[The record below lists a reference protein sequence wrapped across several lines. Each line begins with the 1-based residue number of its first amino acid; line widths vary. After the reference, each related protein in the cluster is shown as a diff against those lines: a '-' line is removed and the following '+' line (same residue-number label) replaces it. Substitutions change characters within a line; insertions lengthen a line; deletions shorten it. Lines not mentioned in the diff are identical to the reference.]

1 MRATSFAVVVILGL
15 ELLCIRLG
23 ADPQQ
28 SISVC
33 QMEKTAIVEQDRDTK
48 KLVASSEGNTGTIIL
63 AGLDTDSPTLRA
75 NAGEGKLQVLRRTEN
90 VIWLLE
96 PPSDSVN
103 LWTYF
108 KKEKVIIQ
116 SKQYSLNGPFAL
128 LEIGSCK

>member
-1 MRATSFAVVVILGL
+1 MSNG
-15 ELLCIRLG
+15 
-23 ADPQQ
+23 
-28 SISVC
+28 
-33 QMEKTAIVEQDRDTK
+33 KTAIVEQDRDTK
-48 KLVASSEGNTGTIIL
+48 KLLASNEGNSGTIIL
-63 AGLDTDSPTLRA
+63 AGLDTDTPTLRA

-108 KKEKVIIQ
+108 RKERVIIQ